1 MKKLFFALLLTL
13 LVSLGFGQSQSSGR
27 NFNFGL
33 ENSINGKM
41 PDNWVKWGNA
51 NYYNIGIDSVV
62 KHSGKYSGVIYP
74 TQIVPNAFGCL
85 AYTIPAGYEGKMI
98 ELRAYIKMENINDA
112 PIGLMLRIDGVSGS
126 IAFDN
131 MQSRGIKGT
140 ADWTQYSV
148 KLPYPENAKYIHIG
162 VILKGSGKLWADDF
176 ELLIDGK
183 HISELKTKEIVTAKA
198 EKDTEFDN
206 GSGIYNK
213 LLSDKKIDD
222 LKTVGLIW
230 GFLKYHHPNI
240 AKGNFNWDY
249 ELFRILPKVV
259 KSGKQNERDSILL
272 CWIESLGDF
281 KTESKEIADKEKIK
295 IYPDLNWI
303 TNSKF
308 SPGLEAMLL
317 KVKNAKRVDEHYYIG
332 LDGNIGNPVF
342 KHENSYTA
350 MQYTD
355 AGFRL
360 LSLFRYWNIIQYYF
374 PYKNLIEEDWKDV
387 LTEFIPDFVNASDE
401 LQYKLAVL
409 ELIAR
414 VNDTHANIWG
424 TDNALRKYIGVN
436 YSPVAVKFIEGQLV
450 VTDFFNEDLG
460 KETGLQAG
468 DIIVKINKEP
478 VSKIVS
484 RKSKYAPASNF
495 PTKLRIL
502 ADQLLRTND
511 STINITIK
519 RDGTISDK
527 VLKTY
532 SSSKI
537 DFTKYWQK
545 KDTCFRF
552 INSDI
557 AYLNTGRIKNSYLP
571 DIMKEVEKTKGLII
585 DFRSYPSE
593 FIVFTLSEY
602 LLPNSTEFVKFS
614 NGSIQKPGLFTFNNT
629 LSAGRKNDNF
639 YKGKVVIL
647 VNETTQSSA
656 EYHTMAFRTAPGA
669 KVIGSTTAG
678 ADGNISRFVLPGG
691 ISTAISGIGIYYP
704 DGRETQRVGIVPDIA
719 VKPTIKGIKENRDEL
734 LEKAIEEISLTIN
747 GSGKQ

>member
-13 LVSLGFGQSQSSGR
+13 LASIGYGQSQSSG
-27 NFNFGL
+27 NGFNFGL
-33 ENSINGKM
+33 ENSVNGKM
-41 PDNWVKWGNA
+41 PDNWKKWGNA

-62 KHSGKYSGVIYP
+62 RHSGKNSVVIYP
-74 TQIVPNAFGCL
+74 MQIVPNAFGCL
-85 AYTIPAGYEGKMI
+85 ASTIPASYEGKMI

-112 PIGLMLRIDGVSGS
+112 PIGLMLRIDGASES

-131 MQSRGIKGT
+131 MQDKGIKGT

-148 KLPYPENAKYIHIG
+148 KLPYPEKAKYIHIG
-162 VILKGSGKLWADDF
+162 VILQGSGKLWADDF
-176 ELLIDGK
+176 EVLIDGK
-183 HISELKTKEIVTAKA
+183 DIEEFKTKEIVTAKA

-222 LKTVGLIW
+222 IKAVGLIW

-240 AKGNFNWDY
+240 AKGDFNWDY

-259 KSGKQNERDSILL
+259 QSKKQNERDSILL
-272 CWIESLGDF
+272 SWIESLGDY
-281 KTESKEIADKEKIK
+281 KTDIKEISDTEKIK

-303 TNSKF
+303 TKSKF
-308 SPGLEAMLL
+308 SPELEAMLL
-317 KVKNAKRVDEHYYIG
+317 KVKNAKRSDEHYYIG
-332 LDGNIGNPVF
+332 FDGNIGNPVF
-342 KHENSYTA
+342 KHENGYTA

-374 PYKNLIEEDWKDV
+374 PYKNLIEEDWNDV

-424 TDNALRKYIGVN
+424 TDNSLRKYIGVN

-450 VTDFFNEDLG
+450 VTDFYNEVLG
-460 KETGLQAG
+460 KETGLQKG
-468 DIIVKINKEP
+468 DIIAKINKEP
-478 VSKIVS
+478 VSKIAS
-484 RKSKYAPASNF
+484 KKSKYAPASNI

-502 ADQLLRTND
+502 ADQLLRSND

-519 RDGTISDK
+519 RDGTFTDK

-537 DFTKYWQK
+537 NFSEYWQK
-545 KDTCFRF
+545 NDSCFRY
-552 INSDI
+552 INTDI
-557 AYLNTGRIKNSYLP
+557 AYLNPGRIKNSYLP
-571 DIMKEVEKTKGLII
+571 DIMKEVLKTKGLII

-602 LLPNSTEFVKFS
+602 LLPNSTEFVRFS
-614 NGSIQKPGLFTFNNT
+614 NGSIQNPGLFTFNKT
-629 LSAGRKNDNF
+629 LSVGRKNDNF

-704 DGRETQRVGIVPDIA
+704 DGRETQRVGIVPDIV

-734 LEKAIEEISLTIN
+734 IEKAIEVIN
-747 GSGKQ
+747 CQLF

>member
-1 MKKLFFALLLTL
+1 MKKQFFALLLTL
-13 LVSLGFGQSQSSGR
+13 LVSLGYGQSQSSGKG
-27 NFNFGL
+27 FNFGL
-33 ENSINGKM
+33 ENSVNGKM
-41 PDNWVKWGNA
+41 PDQWVKWGNA
-51 NYYNIGIDSVV
+51 NYYSIGIDSVV
-62 KHSGKYSGVIYP
+62 RHSGKYSGVIYP

-98 ELRAYIKMENINDA
+98 ELKAYIKMENINDA
-112 PIGLMLRIDGVSGS
+112 PIGLMLRIDGASES

-131 MQSRGIKGT
+131 MQHKGIKGT

-148 KLPYPENAKYIHIG
+148 KLPYPEKAKFIHIG
-162 VILKGSGKLWADDF
+162 AILQGSGKLWIDDF
-176 ELLIDGK
+176 EVLIDGK
-183 HISELKTKEIVTAKA
+183 DISGLKKEEIEPSKA

-222 LKTVGLIW
+222 IKAVGLIW
-230 GFLKYHHPNI
+230 GFLKYYHPNI
-240 AKGNFNWDY
+240 AKGDFNWDY

-259 KSGKQNERDSILL
+259 KSKKQNERDSILL
-272 CWIESLGDF
+272 SWVKNLGDF
-281 KTESKEIADKEKIK
+281 KTDSNEISNKEKIK

-303 TNSKF
+303 TRSKF
-308 SPGLEAMLL
+308 SPELEEMLL
-317 KVKNAKRVDEHYYIG
+317 KVKNAKRPDEHYYIG
-332 LDGNIGNPVF
+332 LNQNIGNPAF

-387 LTEFIPDFVNASDE
+387 LSEFIPYFINASNE
-401 LQYKLAVL
+401 TEYKLAVL
-409 ELIAR
+409 ELIGR

-436 YSPVAVKFIEGQLV
+436 YVPVAVKFIEGQLV
-450 VTDFFNEDLG
+450 VTDFYNEVLG
-460 KETGLQAG
+460 KETGLQKG
-468 DIIVKINKEP
+468 DIITKINKEL

-484 RKSKYAPASNF
+484 RRSKYAPASNI

-502 ADQLLRTND
+502 ADQLLRSND
-511 STINITIK
+511 SIINITIK
-519 RDGTISDK
+519 RDGTFTDK

-537 DFTKYWQK
+537 NFAEYWQK
-545 KDTCFRF
+545 SDSCFRY
-552 INSDI
+552 INPDI
-557 AYLNTGRIKNSYLP
+557 AYLNPGRIKNSYLP
-571 DIMKEVEKTKGLII
+571 DIMKAVEKTKGLII

-602 LLPNSTEFVKFS
+602 LLPTRTEFVMFS

-629 LSAGRKNDNF
+629 LSVGRENENF

-678 ADGNISRFVLPGG
+678 ADGNISQLVLPGG
-691 ISTAISGIGIYYP
+691 IFTAISGIGVYYP
-704 DGRETQRVGIVPDIA
+704 DGRETQRVGIVPDI
-719 VKPTIKGIKENRDEL
+719 VVNPTIKGIKENRDEL
-734 LEKAIEEISLTIN
+734 LEKAIEVIN
-747 GSGKQ
+747 GRAL